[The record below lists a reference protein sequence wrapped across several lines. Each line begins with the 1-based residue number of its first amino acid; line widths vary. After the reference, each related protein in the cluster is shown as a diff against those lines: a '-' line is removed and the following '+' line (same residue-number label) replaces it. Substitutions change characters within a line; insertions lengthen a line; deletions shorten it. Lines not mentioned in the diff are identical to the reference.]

1 MNRLNLLLIL
11 VAALLVAAYASW
23 LLDTFRQ
30 ETRQARQAQPDVPDY
45 TLDEFTLARFDARGH
60 LLQKL
65 TASHGR
71 HYPAGGRIELD
82 RLRLEV
88 TEEMPPWTLEADS
101 GLITEGGDRIRL
113 PGAVSASRPATDT
126 QPALYL
132 QTRDLLV
139 QTALARA
146 ETAARAELR
155 AGPHRLRGTGMKLDW
170 RQRRLRLLADV
181 ESRYVLA
188 P

>member
-11 VAALLVAAYASW
+11 IAALLVAAYASW
-23 LLDTFRQ
+23 LLDTFRH
-30 ETRQARQAQPDVPDY
+30 ETRQARQEQPDIPDY
-45 TLDEFTLARFDARGH
+45 TLDEFTLARFDAGGH
-60 LLQKL
+60 LQQRL
-65 TASHGR
+65 TARHGR

-88 TEEMPPWTLEADS
+88 TEEMPPWTLEADN

-113 PGAVSASRPATDT
+113 PGAVTANRPATGT
-126 QPALYL
+126 QPALHL

-139 QTALARA
+139 LTSLARA
-146 ETAARAELR
+146 ETAAPAELR

-170 RQRRLRLLADV
+170 RHRHLHLLADV
-181 ESRYVLA
+181 ASRYVLA

>member
-11 VAALLVAAYASW
+11 IATLLVAAYASW

-30 ETRQARQAQPDVPDY
+30 ETRQARQEQPDVPDY
-45 TLDEFTLARFDARGH
+45 TLDEFTLARFDARGR

-65 TASHGR
+65 TARQGR
-71 HYPAGGRIELD
+71 HYPADGRIELD

-88 TEEMPPWTLEADS
+88 TEETPPWTLEADS

-113 PGAVSASRPATDT
+113 PGAVTASRPATET
-126 QPALYL
+126 QPALQL

-139 QTALARA
+139 LTALSRA

-155 AGPHRLRGTGMKLDW
+155 AGPHQLRGTGLNLDW
-170 RQRRLRLLADV
+170 RQRRLRLLSDV

>member
-11 VAALLVAAYASW
+11 IATLLVAAYASW

-30 ETRQARQAQPDVPDY
+30 ETRQARQEQPDVPDY

-60 LLQKL
+60 LQQRLS
-65 TASHGR
+65 ARHGR

-113 PGAVSASRPATDT
+113 MGAVTARRPATET
-126 QPALYL
+126 QPALQL

-139 QTALARA
+139 LTALSRA
-146 ETAARAELR
+146 ETAARAELQ
-155 AGPHRLRGTGMKLDW
+155 AGPHRLRGTGLNLDW

>member
-11 VAALLVAAYASW
+11 IATLLVAAYASW

-30 ETRQARQAQPDVPDY
+30 ETRQTRQEQADVPDY
-45 TLDEFTLARFDARGH
+45 TLDEFSLARFDARGH
-60 LLQKL
+60 LQQKL

-71 HYPAGGRIELD
+71 HYPASGRIELD

-101 GLITEGGDRIRL
+101 GLITEGGERIRL
-113 PGAVSASRPATDT
+113 LGAVSARRPATDA
-126 QPALYL
+126 QPALQL

-139 QTALARA
+139 LTALSRA
-146 ETAARAELR
+146 ETAARAELQ
-155 AGPHRLRGTGMKLDW
+155 AGPHRLHGTGLDLDW
-170 RQRRLRLLADV
+170 RRRRLRLLADV